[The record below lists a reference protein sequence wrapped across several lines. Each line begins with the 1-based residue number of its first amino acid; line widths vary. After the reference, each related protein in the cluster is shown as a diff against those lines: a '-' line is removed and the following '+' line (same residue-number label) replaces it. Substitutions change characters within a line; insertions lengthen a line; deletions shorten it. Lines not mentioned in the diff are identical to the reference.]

1 MIDVKFV
8 NGKYV
13 AVINGKTV
21 KRAKKEHMD
30 YVIRKAQKESNDSAP
45 VAESRFSI
53 NQRFGFVSDMVTM
66 LANGAQAS
74 VVVTGPGGL
83 GKSFTVSQT
92 LTALGFKDVSVL
104 DDIAVGTVLKTA
116 KTFRVIKGYSTPKGL
131 YRVLFENKDGVIV
144 FDDCDSVL
152 KDPTSLNLLKGALD
166 SYSRRIISWL
176 ADIQDEDLPTTFEFK
191 GRVVFISNLGSDKI
205 DQAIISRSM
214 AVDLTMTKEQKVERM
229 QYLLDQPG
237 FMPEVSKTFKQ
248 DALDLIKDRKSTRL
262 NSSHLGISYA
272 VFCLKKKTATRNKT
286 TTLTN
291 YEYPRQTNPYK
302 YI

>member
-8 NGKYV
+8 GGKYV

-30 YVIRKAQKESNDSAP
+30 YVIRKAQSESNAGSVVP
-45 VAESRFSI
+45 ESRFSI

-104 DDIAVGTVLKTA
+104 DDIAVGSILKSN

-131 YRVLFENKDGVIV
+131 YRTLYENKDGVIV

-166 SYSRRIISWL
+166 SYSRRIISWR
-176 ADIQDEDLPTTFEFK
+176 ADIKDEDLPTSFEFK
-191 GRVVFISNLGSDKI
+191 GRVVFISNLSASNI
-205 DQAIISRSM
+205 DQAILTRSL
-214 AVDLTMTKEQKVERM
+214 AVDLSMTTKQKIERM
-229 QYLLDQPG
+229 RHLLSTG
-237 FMPEVSKTFKQ
+237 EFMPEFDKTVKS
-248 DALDLIKDRKSTRL
+248 DAMDLIEKHQDTVKELSLR
-262 NSSHLGISYA
+262 
-272 VFCLKKKTATRNKT
+272 
-286 TTLTN
+286 TLIQVTKIRQVAGKN
-291 YEYPRQTNPYK
+291 WSDLAEYT
-302 YI
+302 ICG